1 MASMPI
7 LRLHVRNEDWERQEW
22 REKFEAELQKIGWRI
37 QSIEPP
43 SPARAAHVY
52 VLVLER

>member
-1 MASMPI
+1 MPI
-7 LRLHVRNEDWERQEW
+7 LRLHVRHEDWERQEW

-43 SPARAAHVY
+43 SSARAAHVY

>member
-1 MASMPI
+1 MAGMPI
-7 LRLHVRNEDWERQEW
+7 LRLHVRHEDWERQEW

-43 SPARAAHVY
+43 SSARAAHVY